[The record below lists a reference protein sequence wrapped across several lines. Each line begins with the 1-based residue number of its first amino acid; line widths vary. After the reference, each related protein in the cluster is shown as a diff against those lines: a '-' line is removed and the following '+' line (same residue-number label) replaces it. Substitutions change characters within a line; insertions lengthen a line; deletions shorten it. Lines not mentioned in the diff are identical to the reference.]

1 MFALNS
7 DKDLVDKAIKNG
19 DIYAAAA
26 VYSIAK
32 CEQREVLEGIM
43 FAKRRDALALA
54 RWEHTPAEVLNALSI
69 KNNSDVGIVLRLD
82 KNQNTPAL
90 AISTLFGLE
99 NGQVKRNT
107 SFTVM
112 IAQHRHTPINVLE
125 AIVKFVDDIEVLKAV
140 SKNPVANAQVLGLL
154 LNRVAHSSVYEA
166 VAKNVAAN
174 PSASADLLS
183 AIYSYADYSQADDC
197 QAGSSL
203 RVAVLKHENCPQFL
217 IRLAE
222 FNVADAA
229 IEIQRQL
236 VKDSRLSLQALASL
250 VASQDKVLRTGLA
263 ANLAAPKMLI
273 KQLLK
278 DESPLVRRAVAA
290 RADLT
295 VSSIKYLISDKDHWV
310 RQWLARNPAV
320 SRKVLE
326 KLSADPHADVRRAVA
341 RNSRCTNAL
350 LSELAKD
357 EDAWVRAAVAYQKN
371 ATKRLLEALAEDADI
386 DVLSGVANNPHTPQ
400 RILLKLIS
408 SLEADIRRGVI
419 LNRKAQRKTLL
430 SLLEDSYYLHRL
442 MLVNSTV
449 LKDSDKWPLCDD
461 PDFQVRFTAYQ
472 YFAKKYQTFTKNI

>member
-1 MFALNS
+1 MLVLNS
-7 DKDLVDKAIKNG
+7 VKDLVDKAIGAG
-19 DIYAAAA
+19 DVYSAAA
-26 VYSIAK
+26 VYSIAN

-54 RWEHTPAEVLNALSI
+54 RWEHTPAAVLNALSI
-69 KNNSDVGIVLRLD
+69 KNNSDVAVVIRLD

-90 AISTLFGLE
+90 ALSTLYGLE
-99 NGQVKRNT
+99 HGQVKRNT
-107 SFTVM
+107 SFTVL

-125 AIVKFVDDIEVLKAV
+125 AIVQFVDDIEVLKAV
-140 SKNPVANAQVLGLL
+140 SKNTVANAQVLGLL
-154 LNRVAHSSVYEA
+154 LNRVANSSVYEA
-166 VAKNVAAN
+166 IAKNVAAN

-183 AIYSYADYSQADDC
+183 AIYSYA
-197 QAGSSL
+197 GSSL
-203 RVAVLKHENCPQFL
+203 RVAVLKHENCPQSL
-217 IRLAE
+217 IKLAE

-250 VASQDKVLRTGLA
+250 VTSQDTVLRTGLA
-263 ANLAAPKMLI
+263 ANLVAPKMLI

-295 VSSIKYLISDKDHWV
+295 VSSIKYLMNDKDHWV

-400 RILLKLIS
+400 HILLKMIS
-408 SLEADIRRGVI
+408 SPEADIRRGLI

-430 SLLEDSYYLHRL
+430 PLLEDSYYLHRL
-442 MLVNSTV
+442 MLVSNTA
-449 LKDSDKWPLCDD
+449 LKDADKWRLCDD
-461 PDFQVRFTAYQ
+461 PDFQVRFSAYQ
-472 YFAKKYQTFTKNI
+472 YFAKNYQTFTKNL